1 MVWYP
6 IATYLKSAA
15 PSKKSSVSYGT
26 FLVASRCGIAY
37 KAVGLEDSSR
47 EIFRINKGKAL
58 GPDRNQPAW
67 RLSITPDVSFLWLQ
81 SVGKVS
87 KLSGGPTALIVDDDL
102 GFVYWIAERF
112 HEAGY
117 QPVPALNVR
126 QAVSLINELD
136 LKISVVV
143 VNAGLRS
150 IRKFIKTLNQTQSPL
165 AKIILI
171 RDPCIPTTVVV
182 RAHAIVERP
191 SGWEPVSRHEWLRKL
206 RRILS
211 HADETVS
218 ITKITGHPPP
228 KR

>member
-1 MVWYP
+1 M
-6 IATYLKSAA
+6 
-15 PSKKSSVSYGT
+15 
-26 FLVASRCGIAY
+26 
-37 KAVGLEDSSR
+37 
-47 EIFRINKGKAL
+47 
-58 GPDRNQPAW
+58 
-67 RLSITPDVSFLWLQ
+67 
-81 SVGKVS
+81 GKVS

-102 GFVYWIAERF
+102 GFVYWIGQRF

-150 IRKFIKTLNQTQSPL
+150 IRKFIKTLSQTQSL
-165 AKIILI
+165 VKIILI
-171 RDPCIPTTVVV
+171 RDPRAPTTVVV

-191 SGWEPVSRHEWLRKL
+191 SGWEPASRHEWLRKL